1 MSKLKDSSEEYSS
14 TKYTTLTTTS
24 SSSSTK
30 IKPPLW
36 NTFEFYI
43 YYVAVAFSVFHA
55 FKAVYD
61 LSQET
66 HPNYSNYSKYLTK
79 GWMFGRK
86 LDNTDIQ
93 LAVFRN
99 NYFLLAFAL
108 IIYLIIS
115 HLYRI
120 LFISKSSKTITQSLK
135 RTLFFLGFSTI
146 FLYVLFGNSIIF
158 IFIILSLNYVIS
170 KVFEG
175 SIFNPSI
182 TWIFNLSVL
191 FSNEA
196 YSGYK
201 FSNINDHLEFL
212 DDNRGLLHRWD
223 VTFNICMLRLLSYN
237 MDYYWSFHP
246 TAITTSP
253 ERKYKDATSFTETE
267 RIITPCCK
275 EDYNFIYYLSYIL
288 YTPLFLAGPII
299 TYNDFIS
306 QLRYSRDID
315 VKGVLLYG
323 IRLLGAILLM
333 EVMLHYIYVVV
344 IGKAKAWDNDTPFEL
359 GMIGLF
365 NLLYVWLKLLIMWR
379 FFRFWAM
386 ADGIMA
392 QENMIRCMMNNY
404 STSGFWRSWH
414 RSYYKWLLRY
424 IYIPLGGNKH
434 PVFNILVI
442 FTFVAL
448 WHDISLKLLAW
459 GWLIWL
465 FILPEKIGTTIF
477 SEKKWGDWP
486 YYRHLCAVGAVGNL
500 LMMWMANLIGFAIG
514 LDGMKVLLINIF
526 MTKDGLIALG
536 LTGLGIFCGAQI
548 MFEIRE
554 EEKRKGIQQETRY

>member
-14 TKYTTLTTTS
+14 TKYTPLTTTS
-24 SSSSTK
+24 SSSSTSTK

-43 YYVAVAFSVFHA
+43 YYVAVAFSVFYA
-55 FKAVYD
+55 FKSVYD

-66 HPNYSNYSKYLTK
+66 HPNYSYYSKYLSK

-86 LDNTDIQ
+86 LDNTDTQ
-93 LAVFRN
+93 LATFRN

-108 IIYLIIS
+108 IIYLII
-115 HLYRI
+115 I
-120 LFISKSSKTITQSLK
+120 
-135 RTLFFLGFSTI
+135 
-146 FLYVLFGNSIIF
+146 
-158 IFIILSLNYVIS
+158 
-170 KVFEG
+170 FEG

-191 FSNEA
+191 FLNEG

-201 FSNINDHLEFL
+201 FSSINDHLEFL
-212 DDNRGLLHRWD
+212 
-223 VTFNICMLRLLSYN
+223 
-237 MDYYWSFHP
+237 
-246 TAITTSP
+246 
-253 ERKYKDATSFTETE
+253 RKPKDAIFFTETE

-315 VKGVLLYG
+315 IKGVFLYG

-344 IGKAKAWDNDTPFEL
+344 IGKARA
-359 GMIGLF
+359 
-365 NLLYVWLKLLIMWR
+365 
-379 FFRFWAM
+379 FWAM
-386 ADGIMA
+386 ADGIIA
-392 QENMIRCMMNNY
+392 QENMMRCMMNNY
-404 STSGFWRSWH
+404 STSGFWR
-414 RSYYKWLLRY
+414 R
-424 IYIPLGGNKH
+424 GNKN

-465 FILPEKIGTTIF
+465 FILPEKIGRTIF

-486 YYRHLCAVGAVGNL
+486 YYRHLCAVGAVANL

-526 MTKDGLIALG
+526 MTKDAVG

-554 EEKRKGIQQETRY
+554 EEKRKGINQEIRY